1 MIKLLY
7 NQLNNIDG
15 LSKDKLR
22 KVYQLYPKVKMLL
35 ELFYEFK
42 SILHSMKSVHAL
54 ESWIK
59 KSSIDSFGHINSFI
73 TGIKKDYDAVKN
85 SILYQESN
93 GVVEAS
99 VNKLK
104 LVKRIMY
111 GRCSFEL
118 LKSKT
123 LMISII
129 K

>member
-7 NQLNNIDG
+7 KQLDNIDE
-15 LSKDKLR
+15 LSKSKLR
-22 KVYQLYPKVKMLL
+22 KIYQLYPKVKMLL

-42 SILHSMKSVHAL
+42 SILHSMKSVNAL
-54 ESWIK
+54 ESWINK
-59 KSSIDSFGHINSFI
+59 AATDNFSHINSFI

-104 LVKRIMY
+104 LIKRIMY

-123 LMISII
+123 LMIGII

>member
-1 MIKLLY
+1 
-7 NQLNNIDG
+7 
-15 LSKDKLR
+15 
-22 KVYQLYPKVKMLL
+22 MLL

-42 SILHSMKSVHAL
+42 SILHSMKSVNAL

-59 KSSIDSFGHINSFI
+59 KAGTDNFSHINSFI
-73 TGIKKDYDAVKN
+73 TGIKKDFDAVKN

-99 VNKLK
+99 VNKLI
-104 LVKRIMY
+104 KRITY

-123 LMISII
+123 LMMSII